1 MSKDD
6 LRLFMLTVIGKSDR
20 TIYYCKT
27 VAASLD
33 DAVQQAASHYGPV
46 ELNAWGTRHI
56 DPEYVIHGGGA
67 FIPSANDALL
77 TPEQLSSIT
86 S

>member
-1 MSKDD
+1 M
-6 LRLFMLTVIGKSDR
+6 RLFMLTVVGNSDR
-20 TIYYCKT
+20 TIHYCKT

-33 DAVQQAASHYGPV
+33 DAESV
-46 ELNAWGTRHI
+46 L
-56 DPEYVIHGGGA
+56 HGGGE

-77 TPEQLSSIT
+77 TPEQLRSIT

>member
-1 MSKDD
+1 
-6 LRLFMLTVIGKSDR
+6 MLTVIGISDR
-20 TIYYCKT
+20 TIYHCKT

-46 ELNAWGTRHI
+46 ELNAWGTRRL
-56 DPEYVIHGGGA
+56 DTDWGLHGGGE

-77 TPEQLSSIT
+77 TPEQLSSIN

>member
-6 LRLFMLTVIGKSDR
+6 LRLFMLTVVGNSDR
-20 TIYYCKT
+20 TIHYCKT
-27 VAASLD
+27 AAASLD

-46 ELNAWGTRHI
+46 ELNARGTRRI
-56 DPEYVIHGGGA
+56 DPESVLHGGGE

-77 TPEQLSSIT
+77 TPEQLRSIT